1 MQIVTEI
8 PQVRR
13 VVSAAKQSGQRVGLV
28 PTMGALHAGH
38 LSLIETA
45 RANDDFVAISIFVNP
60 TQFGPGEDYQE
71 YPRQL
76 QHDAQKAERAGVDL
90 IFAPSAEE
98 MYPEGHCSYVEVE
111 GLTEGLCGRYRSGH
125 FRGVTTVV
133 AKLLNIIQ
141 PDVAYFGEKD
151 YQQLIAIKQMV
162 RDLNMPVEIVGLPT
176 VREADGLAVSSRN
189 QYLTTEERQVAPLL
203 YQALQAGAEMVRRGA
218 ASQQA
223 AEEVKR
229 ILAEQ
234 PLFRVQYVQAV
245 HPETLQ
251 PAEWAGPPMVIA
263 AAVLLGET
271 RLIDNI
277 KVEEGTDNAQVD
289 G

>member
-1 MQIVTEI
+1 MLIVTEI

-45 RANDDFVAISIFVNP
+45 RVNDDLVAISIFVNP

-133 AKLLNIIQ
+133 AKLTN
-141 PDVAYFGEKD
+141 
-151 YQQLIAIKQMV
+151 
-162 RDLNMPVEIVGLPT
+162 N
-176 VREADGLAVSSRN
+176 
-189 QYLTTEERQVAPLL
+189 LL
-203 YQALQAGAEMVRRGA
+203 
-218 ASQQA
+218 
-223 AEEVKR
+223 
-229 ILAEQ
+229 
-234 PLFRVQYVQAV
+234 
-245 HPETLQ
+245 
-251 PAEWAGPPMVIA
+251 
-263 AAVLLGET
+263 
-271 RLIDNI
+271 
-277 KVEEGTDNAQVD
+277 
-289 G
+289 